1 MRTATTKPT
10 DGSTLRFATDL
21 NLHAHVSHSK
31 DTIEDSNSKCDPL
44 PLDGKLLFSVRTAT
58 PTIEIRES
66 IRTNRLDLLNNF
78 LTLSLAHLDTA
89 KKSHIRATPFAIK
102 RLEKEEAGSEKQ
114 AAAIT

>member
-31 DTIEDSNSKCDPL
+31 DAIEDSNSKCGPL
-44 PLDGKLLFSVRTAT
+44 PLDGKLCFPSVLPHRQLKSVN
-58 PTIEIRES
+58 R
-66 IRTNRLDLLNNF
+66 RTNRLDLLHNF
-78 LTLSLAHLDTA
+78 LTLSLAQLDTA

-102 RLEKEEAGSEKQ
+102 RLEKDEAGSEKQ